1 MRSKNHNSAK
11 GLSLEDIVSFVRIG
25 IEMEYMYILRIML
38 GKFLIAIIDV
48 KEGISAYSMN
58 AW

>member
-11 GLSLEDIVSFVRIG
+11 GLSLKDIVSFVRIG
-25 IEMEYMYILRIML
+25 IEMEYMYILRIIL
-38 GKFLIAIIDV
+38 RKFLTAIIDV

-58 AW
+58 GW